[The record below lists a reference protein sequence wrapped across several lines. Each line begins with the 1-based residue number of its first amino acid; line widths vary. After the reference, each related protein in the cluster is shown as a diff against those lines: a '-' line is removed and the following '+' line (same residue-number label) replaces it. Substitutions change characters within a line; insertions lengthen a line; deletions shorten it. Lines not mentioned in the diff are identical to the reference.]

1 MACAIDLNHQAQGR
15 AAEIHAEIVDRALSQ
30 DSMGKMTQAVLPP
43 CLLSG
48 SNSAGVIGWRS
59 DRAPLLQRRVIGQ
72 IEHRAINL
80 NRPRSIASQPRPASQ
95 VIE

>member
-1 MACAIDLNHQAQGR
+1 MAFAIDLNYQAQGR
-15 AAEIHAEIVDRALSQ
+15 AVKIHNEIVDRALPQ
-30 DSMGKMTQAVLPP
+30 DSMGKTAQAVLPQ

-48 SNSAGVIGWRS
+48 SHAAGVIGWRS
-59 DRAPLLQRRVIGQ
+59 DRTPLLQRRVIGQ